1 LSVEVKGVASA
12 FGGVGNGLDNGLQ
25 LVGREKPFLNVTA
38 SGGVVLEA
46 DGGRQTFLEAIVE
59 REEIVEAVRQVAE
72 AERIALN
79 GILALVEETIWGYLL
94 YGRAVIELVAVL
106 VFGEETVAD
115 GSFGKIKLGIGLGK
129 GNLYALEVIFEMDLL
144 GGNSGQRKRRRIDG
158 GKNGNL
164 YVVIADFANRF
175 SFTSF
180 KNKVYLLIR
189 AGGRRKDA
197 GAGGFFRR
205 LLRLR
210 QVDGLKITAGD
221 VDVGTGESG

>member
-1 LSVEVKGVASA
+1 MKGVASA

-164 YVVIADFANRF
+164 DIVVADFTNRF
-175 SFTSF
+175 GFASF
-180 KNKVYLLIR
+180 KNEVDLLVGTGR
-189 AGGRRKDA
+189 RRKDTSTS
-197 GAGGFFRR
+197 GLFGG

-210 QVDGLKITAGD
+210 QIDSLKITAGNI
-221 VDVGTGESG
+221 DVGTGESG